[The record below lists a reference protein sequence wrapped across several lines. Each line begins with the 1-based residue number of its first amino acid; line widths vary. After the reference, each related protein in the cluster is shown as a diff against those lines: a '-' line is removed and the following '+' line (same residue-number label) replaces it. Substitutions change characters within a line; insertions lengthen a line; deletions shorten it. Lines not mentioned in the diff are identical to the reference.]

1 MHAVLEDN
9 PAARS
14 DCPILSLSWKG
25 TVPGSEKDK
34 SYTRKRCYT
43 EGWLASGNAKGIVGA
58 TFTTCHCKKEFVVP
72 SRTNF
77 NLRGHN
83 SEVVLVS
90 WNEPFQ
96 KMATCDA
103 NGVIFVWIKY
113 EGRWS
118 IELVND
124 RSCQVC
130 DFGWSHDGRMALICY
145 KDGFVLVGSV
155 AGQRYWSSML
165 NLESKLLCGAWTPD
179 DKQVLFGT
187 SSGQIIVMDIHG
199 AMITQCTLAENR
211 EIQSIT
217 WSCEKFRMA
226 NVTDSDSEETH
237 DKKRK
242 SDGGKKRSRKKG
254 NVMAI
259 DLGDGLLQLMK
270 AYDDVSPVMIRLQL
284 TGIRMEWSNCGNIL
298 AVGGTVLN
306 STTSVVKFYNVNGHL
321 RFLLNIPS
329 QRPVS
334 ALTWGHNDQRLF
346 IACGPLLHVAWIQ
359 RRVAPLQLL
368 CREIISNIAKDEK
381 RVPKL
386 PLPSRIKDYV
396 VERFSSTVKGC
407 IPDPSRLRDFVSHS
421 PPGNERLHCTM
432 IRTGDES
439 SSSSPYY
446 TLFLEYLGG
455 LVPLLKGKRISKL
468 RPEFVIYDPTMTTN
482 KLGGADDD
490 TTIVSVSSSS
500 SSSSLSESSDSD
512 NDSPKPSPKRKHKN
526 HQKKKY
532 KAKLKES
539 GQESPRLKE
548 KGVDNPYIEQLPED
562 NRLVEVTSN
571 IWGTKFKIHG
581 VASYL
586 PANLGAINY
595 KTSLLHLQPR
605 QMTIILPEIRPD
617 INNQSD
623 INFNASLL
631 SDDEEDIADPLPQS
645 ETSAEV
651 TAESLAAAAPVAPV
665 GSTNHS
671 PTSPISRD
679 GLTNQIRKFRFQDDD
694 SEPVSEK
701 AASDRVDRCGKE
713 NIELKS
719 MGDSM
724 ETSNETEAVGGLP
737 GTSQETEY
745 TGNSP
750 SRDRLKFEKQGAI
763 PKSRRNSKKTVE
775 VCTEVSKKK
784 APVEDVD
791 SVIAHQY
798 STFDEEPI
806 DGLEMNL
813 PRWADSACRLLQNEQ
828 VSSQLDVSPDAA
840 YLATYGSDVN
850 HLSNIIIDPLAKRPV
865 TLIDNGNHMAEKPSH
880 RDLVKKENSS
890 LSCDS
895 GQSNRSHG
903 SKERAAGKQEQ
914 SSGDINKSR
923 VSKPKTGLP
932 LPAEQNRPI
941 KTTNDVSIGKSKRE
955 DQVVRSK
962 VLYKVKS
969 TKVAD
974 SSDSDGEAAS
984 SDESPLTS
992 RSRRKM
998 KKLWNE
1004 SYQNR
1009 VFVMHNKA
1017 PLWNENTQV
1026 YQLDFGGRVTQE
1038 SAKNFQ
1044 IELHG
1049 KQVMQFGRI
1058 DGMAYTLDFQYP
1070 FSTLQAFA
1078 VALANVTQ
1086 RLK

>member
-14 DCPILSLSWKG
+14 DCAILSLSWKG
-25 TVPGSEKDK
+25 TVPDTEKDK

-43 EGWLASGNAKGIVGA
+43 EGWLASGNVKGIVGA
-58 TFTTCHCKKEFVVP
+58 TFTTSHCKKDFTVP

-96 KMATCDA
+96 KMATCDV

-124 RSCQVC
+124 RSCQVS

-187 SSGQIIVMDIHG
+187 SDGQIIVMDVHG
-199 AMITQCTLAENR
+199 AMVTQCTLAESR
-211 EIQSIT
+211 EIHSIT
-217 WSCEKFRMA
+217 WSCEKFRMI
-226 NVTDSDSEETH
+226 NVTDSDSEESH
-237 DKKRK
+237 EKKRK
-242 SDGGKKRSRKKG
+242 SEGGKKRSRKKG
-254 NVMAI
+254 NTMAI
-259 DLGDGLLQLMK
+259 DLGDGLIQLMK
-270 AYDDVSPVMIRLQL
+270 AYDDLSPIIIRTHL
-284 TGIRMEWSNCGNIL
+284 TGIKLEWSNCGSML
-298 AVGGTVLN
+298 AVGGTVPN
-306 STTSVVKFYNVNGHL
+306 STTSVVKFYNINGYL

-329 QRPVS
+329 QKPVS
-334 ALTWGHNDQRLF
+334 ALAWGHNDQRLF
-346 IACGPLLHVAWIQ
+346 IACGAVLHVAWIQ
-359 RRVAPLQLL
+359 RKMAPLQLL
-368 CREIISNIAKDEK
+368 CRETIANIAKDEK
-381 RVPKL
+381 FVSKL

-396 VERFSSTVKGC
+396 VERFSPTVKGC
-407 IPDPSRLRDFVSHS
+407 IPDPSKLKEFVSQS

-432 IRTGDES
+432 IRTGDDA
-439 SSSSPYY
+439 SSSSPCY

-468 RPEFVIYDPTMTTN
+468 RPEFVIYDPTVTTS
-482 KLGGADDD
+482 KTGGTEDENA
-490 TTIVSVSSSS
+490 TASVSSSS
-500 SSSSLSESSDSD
+500 SCSSVSEISDSE
-512 NDSPKPSPKRKHKN
+512 NNESPKPSPRRRRKKHK
-526 HQKKKY
+526 KKKH
-532 KAKLKES
+532 KAKLKEP
-539 GQESPRLKE
+539 GRESPKLRE
-548 KGVDNPYIEQLPED
+548 KDGGNPYLEQLPED

-581 VASYL
+581 VPNYL

-605 QMTIILPEIRPD
+605 QMTIILPELRPD
-617 INNQSD
+617 MNNQVD
-623 INFNASLL
+623 INFNASMF
-631 SDDEEDIADPLPQS
+631 SEDEEDSPGSIVQD
-645 ETSAEV
+645 ENSAQV
-651 TAESLAAAAPVAPV
+651 TAESIAAAAPVAPV

-671 PTSPISRD
+671 PTSPISRER
-679 GLTNQIRKFRFQDDD
+679 LTNQIANFRLQDNDTDQRPDRTSGDVTEGAAKVD
-694 SEPVSEK
+694 SQDS
-701 AASDRVDRCGKE
+701 A
-713 NIELKS
+713 
-719 MGDSM
+719 GDSPKK
-724 ETSNETEAVGGLP
+724 V
-737 GTSQETEY
+737 QEK
-745 TGNSP
+745 S
-750 SRDRLKFEKQGAI
+750 KFELQGAI
-763 PKSRRNSKKTVE
+763 PKTRKHRRKSGEQHKDKGQGSPCKKE
-775 VCTEVSKKK
+775 
-784 APVEDVD
+784 PVQLYDNM
-791 SVIAHQY
+791 IAIGY
-798 STFDEEPI
+798 PNYDEEAV

-840 YLATYGSDVN
+840 YLTAFGGESTLTPSANSVN
-850 HLSNIIIDPLAKRPV
+850 NSHV
-865 TLIDNGNHMAEKPSH
+865 TGLVLRESHGRSVSKSEKPA
-880 RDLVKKENSS
+880 LAEFA
-890 LSCDS
+890 
-895 GQSNRSHG
+895 RSHG
-903 SKERAAGKQEQ
+903 TESADCGTPAKRRDSKERLGKTREK
-914 SSGDINKSR
+914 SPVTGNDGTRARFTKAKPGLLNRTESNKSGR
-923 VSKPKTGLP
+923 
-932 LPAEQNRPI
+932 QI
-941 KTTNDVSIGKSKRE
+941 NDVGNVKCRKDDIA
-955 DQVVRSK
+955 VRSK
-962 VLYKVKS
+962 IVTAKLKS
-969 TKVAD
+969 SKSAD
-974 SSDSDGEAAS
+974 SSDSDGEGVS
-984 SDESPLTS
+984 SDESPLTN

-1004 SYQNR
+1004 SCQTR